1 MTCWPGRSLC
11 GFMVAWLTAYVAGLL
26 CCCLASYGGPM
37 AVASWLSGWLAT
49 ICGLASCVAG
59 CYGRYLDVWLIG
71 GWLPWKTMR
80 LPM

>member
-1 MTCWPGRSLC
+1 
-11 GFMVAWLTAYVAGLL
+11 MVAWLTAYVAGLL

-49 ICGLASCVAG
+49 ICGLVASRVAG